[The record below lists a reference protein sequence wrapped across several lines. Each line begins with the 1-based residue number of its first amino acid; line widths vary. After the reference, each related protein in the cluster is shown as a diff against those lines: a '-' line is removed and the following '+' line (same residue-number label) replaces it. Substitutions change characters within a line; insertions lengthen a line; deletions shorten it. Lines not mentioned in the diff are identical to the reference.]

1 MSSFLKLRC
10 GAAHG
15 DGTPTSERGK
25 SDNASIAAL
34 RKFGAGAWLLT
45 SLLAWTAV
53 SVDGAGAIAA
63 TFGKARTSRA
73 VRAEALRDIPFDQLS
88 PEAQRRIGA
97 VVSKPTVFRRLPVQ
111 VVDCDASL
119 HLFLV
124 RNPEVV
130 VNIWELMGITQ
141 IELQR
146 TGPFTYKA
154 ADGMGTKSAVELVYG
169 TSDIHLIYGEGTY
182 DGPLLPRPVRGRCVL
197 LLKSGYVSTAEG
209 RVHVTNRLDV
219 FLQLD
224 NVALDVIARTF
235 HPLMGRTADINFVQ
249 TVAFLGRVSRN
260 AEVNSPGMQRLAD
273 RLTKVDPSVRQQFA
287 ELTEDVGS
295 RSKARLA
302 NHQQVIPAAGNPK
315 MTANR

>member
-1 MSSFLKLRC
+1 M
-10 GAAHG
+10 
-15 DGTPTSERGK
+15 
-25 SDNASIAAL
+25 
-34 RKFGAGAWLLT
+34 
-45 SLLAWTAV
+45 
-53 SVDGAGAIAA
+53 DGAGAMAA

-73 VRAEALRDIPFDQLS
+73 ARAEALQDIPFDQLS

-111 VVDCDASL
+111 IVDCDASL

-141 IELQR
+141 IQLQR
-146 TGPFTYKA
+146 TGAFTYKA

-182 DGPLLPRPVRGRCVL
+182 DGPLLPRPIRGRCVL
-197 LLKSGYVSTAEG
+197 LLKSGYASTAEG

-224 NVALDVIARTF
+224 NVALDVIARTI

-287 ELTEDVGS
+287 ELTEAVGS
-295 RSKARLA
+295 RSRARLA
-302 NHQQVIPAAGNPK
+302 NHEQVIPVSGNLQR
-315 MTANR
+315 TVNR